1 MNLTI
6 SSGPSWL
13 SLSEFTLI
21 GTPTDSDVGT
31 STILLNLSD
40 GEIITSGTFE
50 ITVNAVNDPPVAEN
64 QSVVLNEDES
74 VTIYVYGND
83 EDSQGLSFTI
93 IDEPENGVLT
103 SQREF
108 ATYVYNPNSNFY
120 GTDSFTFRVSDG
132 EFSSEGIVDLTINGV
147 NDAPVAYNEYIVLDE
162 NTTAP
167 VYYIAEDI
175 DGDDLSLVIISG
187 PNFGT
192 LNGIYTPNTGYSGMD
207 LFVYQAFDG
216 ELYSNQATVEFE
228 ILNVNDAP
236 VAYDMNTS
244 VYEDS
249 FVILTLLGNDPD
261 GDPITYSLDGD
272 NGSATLGYLSGFE
285 NIYTYITYSN
295 LNGTDV
301 VSFYVTDDSGARFLK
316 VHLITID
323 INPVNDPPSAGPI
336 TFNGS
341 LSI

>member
-21 GTPTDSDVGT
+21 GTPADSDVGT

-93 IDEPENGVLT
+93 IDEPENGILT

-147 NDAPVAYNEYIVLDE
+147 NDAPVAYNEFIELMK
-162 NTTAP
+162 THQ
-167 VYYIAEDI
+167 
-175 DGDDLSLVIISG
+175 L
-187 PNFGT
+187 
-192 LNGIYTPNTGYSGMD
+192 
-207 LFVYQAFDG
+207 LF
-216 ELYSNQATVEFE
+216 
-228 ILNVNDAP
+228 
-236 VAYDMNTS
+236 
-244 VYEDS
+244 
-249 FVILTLLGNDPD
+249 
-261 GDPITYSLDGD
+261 
-272 NGSATLGYLSGFE
+272 
-285 NIYTYITYSN
+285 
-295 LNGTDV
+295 
-301 VSFYVTDDSGARFLK
+301 
-316 VHLITID
+316 TI
-323 INPVNDPPSAGPI
+323 
-336 TFNGS
+336 
-341 LSI
+341 